1 MKCRHCQSELTL
13 EFLDLGNAPP
23 SNAYLEKEGLK
34 KPELTYPLRILTCTT
49 CWLVQTEDYADA
61 DTLFNKDYAYFSS
74 TSKSWLGHAKNYCE
88 MITKRL
94 GLSMAFHL
102 FLSCLHSILPDAS
115 NSSLVINASMKST
128 V

>member
-88 MITKRL
+88 MITKKKP
-94 GLSMAFHL
+94 SKFTWK
-102 FLSCLHSILPDAS
+102 IL
-115 NSSLVINASMKST
+115 T
-128 V
+128 VLKK